1 MHASAREDA
10 PRAVVS
16 LRGIRRRFGRVTAVD
31 GIDLDIRE
39 GEFFALLGPS
49 GCGKTTLLRII
60 AGLERPDAGRIFIDG
75 ADMTTTAPNHRPVN
89 MVFQSYAL
97 FPHMTVAENVAYG
110 LRLEGLA
117 RAVIAERVREALAL
131 VRLEGLEDRRP
142 DALSGGQRQ
151 RVALARALVKRP
163 RVLLLDE
170 PLSALDARLREE
182 MRLELSALQMRL
194 GLTFV
199 LVTHDQDEALSM
211 ADRIAVMRNGR
222 IEQLD
227 EPEGLYE
234 RPRNRFVAEF
244 IGKINFFDSILER
257 VDEEGLRVVLPGIGP
272 LSLPVRCLVTERKAV
287 DLAPGDAL
295 TLAIRPEKIRISR
308 AGEHAGAGSDLFGG
322 QDRADVRLTGR
333 IAEWAYYGGISHMIV
348 EATLPQ
354 SGEVRRI
361 SVVFQNAAK
370 ETVEAFDI
378 GDAVVLSWPASA
390 MIVLTS

>member
-244 IGKINFFDSILER
+244 IGKINFFDSILEE
-257 VDEEGLRVVLPGIGP
+257 VDEEGLRVVLPGVGP
-272 LSLPVRCLVTERKAV
+272 LSLPVRCLVTERKAA
-287 DLAPGDAL
+287 DLALGDAL

-308 AGEHAGAGSDLFGG
+308 AGDHADADSDLFGG
-322 QDRADVRLTGR
+322 QDKADVRLTGR

>member
-16 LRGIRRRFGRVTAVD
+16 LRGISRRFGRVTAVD
-31 GIDLDIRE
+31 SIDLDIRE

-244 IGKINFFDSILER
+244 IGKINFFDSILEE
-257 VDEEGLRVVLPGIGP
+257 VGEEGLRVILPGVGP
-272 LSLPVRCLVTERKAV
+272 LSLPARCLVTEREAA

-308 AGEHAGAGSDLFGG
+308 AGDHADAGSDFYSG
-322 QDRADVRLTGR
+322 QDKADVRLTGR

>member
-257 VDEEGLRVVLPGIGP
+257 ADEEGLHIVLPGIGP
-272 LSLPVRCLVTERKAV
+272 LSLPARCLVTEREAA

-295 TLAIRPEKIRISR
+295 TLAIRPEKIRLSR
-308 AGEHAGAGSDLFGG
+308 AGDHADAGSDLYSG

-354 SGEVRRI
+354 SGELRRI